1 MTDSKEKLNI
11 RDPEEGETRAIA
23 SLAVIA
29 GPTQEE
35 ETDVEEVFDC
45 ALMHI
50 PSA

>member
-35 ETDVEEVFDC
+35 ETGVEEVFYC
-45 ALMHI
+45 AFIHI